1 MTIVKTLTVAVFL
14 ASVITGCATPRLVGK
29 GRIVEVAAIEEAT
42 LQQRRSDMALAP
54 IPLPYFTPVATPW
67 RLYTV
72 RLLDGRDVKARAEG
86 QLLIGT
92 CVTLHEVA
100 EPPLNTEDFVVRL
113 TPSDSC

>member
-1 MTIVKTLTVAVFL
+1 MTLLKTLTVAFLL
-14 ASVITGCATPRLVGK
+14 ASLITGCATPRLVGK
-29 GRIVEVAAIEEAT
+29 GRILEVAALEEAT
-42 LQQRRSDMALAP
+42 PQQRRNDMALGP

-100 EPPLNTEDFVVRL
+100 EPQLNTEDFVVGL
-113 TPSDSC
+113 TPSNGC